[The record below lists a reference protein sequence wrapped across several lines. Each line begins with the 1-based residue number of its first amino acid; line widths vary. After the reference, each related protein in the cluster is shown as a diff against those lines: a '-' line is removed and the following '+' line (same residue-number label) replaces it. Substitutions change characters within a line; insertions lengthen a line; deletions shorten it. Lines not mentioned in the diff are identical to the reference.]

1 MAINDTQGQASTMAP
16 DPAQQL
22 FPKTANFIQSENHRD
37 LLDIVDKLRSRGVSH
52 YVDLPQIIVCG
63 SQSSGKSSTLESL
76 SGISF
81 PTAEGLCTRFATE
94 LILRRGN
101 KTEISVHINP
111 GAGRSEKER
120 IALAAFAP
128 KTTDRGNIGKIIESA
143 KSAMGLSGE
152 GAKVF
157 STDVLRIELVSPEQ
171 PNLTIVDLPGLFGA
185 SDKNQTDDDSEM
197 VQNLVTSYMKQRRS
211 IILAVVAA
219 DNAFANQPVTKFARD
234 IDPEGT
240 RTLGLLTKPD
250 KIDKGSDSE
259 KYYVELAKNQN
270 VKLTLGWHVLRNKGF
285 DTIDDTPEQRDRREM
300 TFFAESAWSELDP
313 KQLGAENLRERLR
326 KVLWNQIR
334 RGLPG
339 VKSDV
344 QTGIQDCQVKLAQ
357 LGSARDTRKDKQ
369 KYLLH
374 ISSRLTKLIRAGID
388 GVYADRFFESYAGQR
403 DAFERRL
410 RANVQKILTR
420 YSERMTADG
429 HALEIVEDDLQPERQ
444 SRFVFRSSYLKTVKI
459 VMEEGRG
466 RELPGTYN
474 PLVVGD
480 LFCRQCKPWQSI
492 SQNLVELIHEAASI
506 TFSKLLSEICDENTK
521 GRLMKTMIQPALYK
535 LRQSLKET
543 VAELL
548 EPHLSIHPITYNED
562 LTGSVTEIQAAR
574 HKRKFDATS
583 RSVCS
588 LDTKTATDGRHEGIR
603 LLSLLKALL
612 SATEPNPR
620 EYAAS
625 LCADVASAY
634 YKVALKKFVD
644 DVSVNAV
651 ETCLIQKLPDV
662 FCPEVVWDL
671 DEDQIDDLGAE
682 DDTTLK
688 NRADLKEKLRVL
700 EDGLK
705 ELDAFTARPDSSLR
719 LAA

>member
-1 MAINDTQGQASTMAP
+1 MAINDTQGKASTMAP

-22 FPKTANFIQSENHRD
+22 FPKTARFIQSENHRD

-76 SGISF
+76 SGIAF

-120 IALAAFAP
+120 IALASFAP

-143 KSAMGLSGE
+143 KIAMGLSGE
-152 GAKVF
+152 AAKVF

-234 IDPEGT
+234 IDPSGT

-259 KYYVELAKNQN
+259 KYYVELAQNQN

-285 DTIDDTPEQRDRREM
+285 DTIDDTPEQRDEREM
-300 TFFAESAWSELDP
+300 LFFAESAWSELDP
-313 KQLGAENLRERLR
+313 RHLGAENLRDRLR
-326 KVLWNQIR
+326 EVLWNQIR
-334 RGLPG
+334 QGLPG

-357 LGSARDTRKDKQ
+357 LGSARDTRRDKQ

-374 ISSRLTKLIRAGID
+374 ISSRLTKLLRAGLD

-410 RANVQKILTR
+410 RANVQRILTQ

-429 HALEIVEDDLQPERQ
+429 HALEVVEDDLQPERK
-444 SRFVFRSSYLKTVKI
+444 SKFVFRSSYLETVKI
-459 VMEEGRG
+459 AMEECRG
-466 RELPGTYN
+466 RELPGTYVSQHGDGARGS
-474 PLVVGD
+474 PYSQPYRILWSLATYSVGNANHGS
-480 LFCRQCKPWQSI
+480 P
-492 SQNLVELIHEAASI
+492 
-506 TFSKLLSEICDENTK
+506 
-521 GRLMKTMIQPALYK
+521 
-535 LRQSLKET
+535 SLK
-543 VAELL
+543 
-548 EPHLSIHPITYNED
+548 
-562 LTGSVTEIQAAR
+562 
-574 HKRKFDATS
+574 TS
-583 RSVCS
+583 SR
-588 LDTKTATDGRHEGIR
+588 
-603 LLSLLKALL
+603 
-612 SATEPNPR
+612 
-620 EYAAS
+620 
-625 LCADVASAY
+625 
-634 YKVALKKFVD
+634 
-644 DVSVNAV
+644 
-651 ETCLIQKLPDV
+651 
-662 FCPEVVWDL
+662 
-671 DEDQIDDLGAE
+671 
-682 DDTTLK
+682 
-688 NRADLKEKLRVL
+688 
-700 EDGLK
+700 
-705 ELDAFTARPDSSLR
+705 
-719 LAA
+719 